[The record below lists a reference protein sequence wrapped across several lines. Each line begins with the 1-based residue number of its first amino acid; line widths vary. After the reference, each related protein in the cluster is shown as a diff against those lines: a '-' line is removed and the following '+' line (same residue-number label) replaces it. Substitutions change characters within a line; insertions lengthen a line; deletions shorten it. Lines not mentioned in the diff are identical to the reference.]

1 MADKIKVA
9 LNGYGTIGKRV
20 ADAVMRQDDMTLVG
34 IAKTKPDYEAYVAN
48 KKGYPIY
55 AVDPAKAESKFKA
68 VNIPLA
74 GSSIDMIKKAD
85 IVVDCAPEGMGEE
98 NKKNIY
104 DKLGKPAIFQ
114 GGEEHEV
121 AGTSFNAAA
130 NYGEAIGKKYVRVV
144 SCNTTGLCR
153 LLYAVDSS
161 IGIKKV
167 RVTLIRRAGD
177 PDDIKRGP
185 INAIVPD
192 PIALPS
198 HHGPDVQTV
207 MPHINIDTSAVKVP
221 TTLMHLHFV
230 NMELK
235 KAASKEDVLAA
246 LRKWPRIWLIPGWMD
261 LKATANVIEFGRELG
276 RPRNDIMENALWE
289 QSVSIDKNGELNLF
303 QGIHQESDVVPE
315 NVDCIRAMTGIEK
328 DNLKSIAKT
337 NKALA
342 IGNFTPWKLMP
353 PQ

>member
-34 IAKTKPDYEAYVAN
+34 IAKTKPDYEAYVAA

-68 VNIPLA
+68 AGLSIA
-74 GSSIDMIKKAD
+74 GSNKDMIKAAD
-85 IVVDCAPEGMGEE
+85 IVVDCAPEGIGEE
-98 NKKNIY
+98 NKKLY
-104 DKLGKPAIFQ
+104 EELKKPAIFQ

-130 NYGEAIGKKYVRVV
+130 NYDEAIGKQFVRVV

-153 LLYAVDSS
+153 LLYAVDKA
-161 IGIKKV
+161 IGIKKA
-167 RVTLIRRAGD
+167 RVILIRRGGD
-177 PDDIKRGP
+177 PNDIKRGP
-185 INAIVPD
+185 MNAIVPD
-192 PIALPS
+192 PIHLPS

-207 MPHINIDTSAVKVP
+207 LHNLPIVTSAVKVP
-221 TTLMHLHFV
+221 TTLMHMHFV
-230 NMELK
+230 NMTLK
-235 KAASKEDVLAA
+235 RTASRDEVLAA
-246 LRKWPRIWLIPGWMD
+246 IKQWPRMWLIPSWMNI
-261 LKATANVIEFGRELG
+261 KSTADVIELGRELG
-276 RPRNDIMENALWE
+276 RPRNDIMENAIWE
-289 QSVSIDKNGELNLF
+289 ESVTVDAEGELNLF

-328 DNLKSIAKT
+328 DGMKSMAKT
-337 NKALA
+337 NKAMG
-342 IGNFTPWKLMP
+342 IGDWNPWKLTP
-353 PQ
+353 P

>member
-55 AVDPAKAESKFKA
+55 AVDPTKAESKFKA
-68 VNIPLA
+68 VSIPLA

-104 DKLGKPAIFQ
+104 EKLGKPAIFQ

-130 NYGEAIGKKYVRVV
+130 NYNEAIGKKYVRVV

-153 LLYAVDSS
+153 LLYAVDSA
-161 IGIKKV
+161 IGIKKT

-221 TTLMHLHFV
+221 TTMMHLHFV

-235 KAASKEDVLAA
+235 KQASREDVIAA
-246 LRKWPRIWLIPGWMD
+246 LKKWPRLWLMPGWMD
-261 LKATANVIEFGRELG
+261 LKATANVIEFARELG
-276 RPRNDIMENALWE
+276 RPRNDVMENAIWE
-289 QSVSIDKNGELNLF
+289 QSISVDKNGEVNLF

-328 DNLKSIAKT
+328 DGMKSIAKT

>member
-34 IAKTKPDYEAYVAN
+34 IAKTKPDYETYAAN

-55 AVDPAKAESKFKA
+55 AVDPAKAESKFTA
-68 VNIPLA
+68 AGIPLA
-74 GSSIDMIKKAD
+74 GSNLEMIKKAD

-130 NYGEAIGKKYVRVV
+130 NYSEAIGKKYVRVV

-153 LLYAVDSS
+153 VIYAMDKAF
-161 IGIKKV
+161 GIKKV
-167 RVTLIRRAGD
+167 RVVLVRRGGD
-177 PDDIKRGP
+177 PSDIKRGP

-192 PIALPS
+192 PIHLPS

-207 MPHINIDTSAVKVP
+207 MPKIKIDTAAFKVP
-221 TTLMHLHFV
+221 TTLMHMHYLNINLAKV
-230 NMELK
+230 PAKEEIV
-235 KAASKEDVLAA
+235 AAMKQ
-246 LRKWPRIWLIPGWMD
+246 WPRLWLVPSWMTIKSTGD
-261 LKATANVIEFGRELG
+261 VIEFGRELG
-276 RPRNDIMENALWE
+276 RPRSDIMENAIWE
-289 QSVSIDKNGELNLF
+289 ESISIDPGGELNFF

-315 NVDCIRAMTGIEK
+315 NIDCIRAMTGIQE
-328 DNLKSIAKT
+328 DNMKSMAKT
-337 NKALA
+337 NKAMG
-342 IGNFTPWKLMP
+342 IGNFNPWKMIP
-353 PQ
+353 P

>member
-20 ADAVMRQDDMTLVG
+20 ADAVMRQDDMTLIG
-34 IAKTKPDYEAYVAN
+34 IAKTKPDYEAYVAF

-55 AVDPAKAESKFKA
+55 AVDPAKSESKFKS
-68 VNIPLA
+68 A
-74 GSSIDMIKKAD
+74 GLSIVGSNKEMIKKAD
-85 IVVDCAPEGMGEE
+85 IIVDCAPEGIGEE
-98 NKKNIY
+98 NKKLY
-104 DKLGKPAIFQ
+104 EELGKPAIFQ

-153 LLYAVDSS
+153 VIYAMDKAF
-161 IGIKKV
+161 GIKKV
-167 RVTLIRRAGD
+167 RVVLVRRGGD
-177 PDDIKRGP
+177 PNDIKRGP

-192 PIALPS
+192 PIHLPS

-207 MPHINIDTSAVKVP
+207 MPHIKIDTAAFKVP
-221 TTLMHLHFV
+221 TTLMHMHYV
-230 NMELK
+230 NMDLK
-235 KAASKEDVLAA
+235 KVPAKEEIIAAMKQ
-246 LRKWPRIWLIPGWMD
+246 WPRLWLIPSWMTIKSTGD
-261 LKATANVIEFGRELG
+261 VIEFGRELG
-276 RPRNDIMENALWE
+276 RPRSDVMENAIWE
-289 QSVSIDKNGELNLF
+289 ESISIDADGELNLF

-328 DNLKSIAKT
+328 DGMKSMAKT
-337 NKALA
+337 NKAMG
-342 IGNFTPWKLMP
+342 IGNFNPWKLTP
-353 PQ
+353 P

>member
-20 ADAVMRQDDMTLVG
+20 ADAVTRQDDMTVIG

-55 AVDPAKAESKFKA
+55 AVDPAKAGAKFKA
-68 VNIPLA
+68 VGIPLA
-74 GSSIDMIKKAD
+74 GSNLEMIKQAD
-85 IVVDCAPEGMGEE
+85 IVVDCAPEGMVEE

-104 DKLGKPAIFQ
+104 DKMGKPAIFQ

-153 LLYAVDSS
+153 VLYAVDKA
-161 IGIKKV
+161 IGIKKA
-167 RVTLIRRAGD
+167 RVVLIRRGGD
-177 PDDIKRGP
+177 PNDIKRGP

-192 PIALPS
+192 PIHLPS

-207 MPHINIDTSAVKVP
+207 LHDLKIDTAAVKVP
-221 TTLMHLHFV
+221 TTLMHMHFV
-230 NMELK
+230 NMTLK
-235 KAASKEDVLAA
+235 KAASRDEVLAA
-246 LRKWPRIWLIPGWMD
+246 MKPWPRLWLIPAW
-261 LKATANVIEFGRELG
+261 LNIKATGDVMEIARDLG
-276 RPRNDIMENALWE
+276 RPRNDVMENAIWE
-289 QSVSIDKNGELNLF
+289 ESVTVDAEGELNLF

-315 NVDCIRAMTGIEK
+315 NVDCIRAMTGVEK
-328 DNLKSIAKT
+328 DNLKSMAKT
-337 NKALA
+337 NKALG
-342 IGNFTPWKLMP
+342 IGNFNPWKQTP

>member
-20 ADAVMRQDDMTLVG
+20 ADALMRQDDMTLIG

-68 VNIPLA
+68 ADISIA
-74 GSSIDMIKKAD
+74 GSNIDMIKKAD
-85 IVVDCAPEGMGEE
+85 IVVDCAPEGIGEE
-98 NKKNIY
+98 NKKIY
-104 DKLGKPAIFQ
+104 QQLNKKAIFQ

-130 NYGEAIGKKYVRVV
+130 NYDEAVGKQFVRVV

-153 LLYAVDSS
+153 LIYAVDSAL
-161 IGIKKV
+161 GVKKV
-167 RVTLIRRAGD
+167 RAVLVRRGGD

-192 PIALPS
+192 PIKLPS

-207 MPHINIDTSAVKVP
+207 LHNLKIDTSAMKVP
-221 TTLMHLHFV
+221 TTLMHMHFV
-230 NMELK
+230 NMNV
-235 KAASKEDVLAA
+235 KAGASREDVISA
-246 LRKWPRIWLIPGWMD
+246 LKKWPRLFLIPSWYGIKSTGDAME
-261 LKATANVIEFGRELG
+261 LGRELG
-276 RPRNDIMENALWE
+276 RPRNDMMENCVWE
-289 QSVSIDKNGELNLF
+289 ESVTIDNEGEVNLF
-303 QGIHQESDVVPE
+303 QGIHQESDVIPE
-315 NVDCIRAMTGIEK
+315 NIDCIRAMTGIEK
-328 DNLKSIAKT
+328 DKMKSMDKT
-337 NKALA
+337 NKTLG
-342 IGNFTPWKLMP
+342 IGNYNPWKLTP
-353 PQ
+353 P